1 MKIVRMTLLEKNSN
15 SKMVAFLDIETDD
28 GIILKKFRLINGPNG
43 LFLSAPSEKGKD
55 DKYYETVIL
64 PKSLKEEAEKAAI
77 EEYNKQ
83 KK

>member
-1 MKIVRMTLLEKNSN
+1 MTLLEKNSN

-64 PKSLKEEAEKAAI
+64 PKSLKEYAEKAAI